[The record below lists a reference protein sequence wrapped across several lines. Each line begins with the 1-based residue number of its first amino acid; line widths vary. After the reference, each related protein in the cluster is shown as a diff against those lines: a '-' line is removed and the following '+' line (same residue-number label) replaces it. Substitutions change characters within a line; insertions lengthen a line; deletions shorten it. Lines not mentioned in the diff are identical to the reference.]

1 MTRPRVRHGV
11 STRRSD
17 AASAALAGLVVW
29 VAARLAG
36 LTPRELLA
44 PRPVLAGFAAA
55 VVVEAGFARWP
66 ARAGRLW
73 RRPVVRAGSPAV
85 LVAATLAAARRAGA
99 APVAA
104 TLGGLAGYFAL
115 LVGIVGGVVP
125 EPVTWFETGRSEAS
139 LDGQSSGDTD

>member
-1 MTRPRVRHGV
+1 MYSCGV

-17 AASAALAGLVVW
+17 AVSAGLAGLAVW
-29 VAARLAG
+29 VVARRSG
-36 LTPRELLA
+36 LTPGELLA
-44 PRPVLAGFAAA
+44 PRPFLAGFAAA

-73 RRPVVRAGSPAV
+73 RRPVVRVGSPIV

-104 TLGGLAGYFAL
+104 TLGGLVGYFAL
-115 LVGIVGGVVP
+115 LVGIVGGVIP
-125 EPVTWFETGRSEAS
+125 EPATWFETGRSEAS
-139 LDGQSSGDTD
+139 LGDRSPGDTD